1 MDVFAVLVL
10 MGLGLTV
17 FVMIGHR
24 YVTLAREFWA
34 FASIGLGVGLAWL
47 ADLNM
52 WKLWDLPVRE
62 PWIGVTLT
70 GLAVAGIAY
79 FWREIL
85 GYFAGLER
93 KYNDEAETLE
103 RTQGIRRAA

>member
-1 MDVFAVLVL
+1 MDVFAVLAFL
-10 MGLGLTV
+10 GLGLTV
-17 FVMIGHR
+17 VVMVGHR
-24 YVTLAREFWA
+24 YVTMARELWA
-34 FASIGLGVGLAWL
+34 LVSVGLGIGLAWL

-52 WKLWDLPVRE
+52 WSLWGLPVRE

-70 GLAVAGIAY
+70 GVAVAGAAY

-93 KYNDEAETLE
+93 KYNDEAEALE
-103 RTQGIRRAA
+103 KTEGFRRVA